1 LHEDSRVGEGQ
12 TFSLSREPEIAEP
25 GTGSAL
31 VKLSPHLVV
40 AAGTWPEGFEGTSN
54 VTVDIP

>member
-1 LHEDSRVGEGQ
+1 VGEGQ